1 MATKKMPLAALQ
13 APCAYKR
20 NKYRNLAIEYY
31 ARNSSFVLALTHE
44 RWPQGAWFSFAEL
57 AQLFSKEFGWEV
69 DAHSLRRQ
77 LRRVKP
83 NHLLFI
89 VLVRGCELT
98 MVCCL
103 GGVPRPLFFRK
114 IASTLAYMQKN
125 VYLCTQF

>member
-31 ARNSSFVLALTHE
+31 ARNSSSVLALTHE
-44 RWPQGAWFSFAEL
+44 RWPQGTWFSFTEL

-83 NHLLFI
+83 FDEE
-89 VLVRGCELT
+89 VKERVFELIAHF
-98 MVCCL
+98 
-103 GGVPRPLFFRK
+103 GADGVAHACK
-114 IASTLAYMQKN
+114 KQ
-125 VYLCTQF
+125 